1 MTPVDVLLRALRD
14 FLRDELRPH
23 LSGYSAYQN
32 RIAVNLLAL
41 LEREERHGAALH
53 ALDAQR
59 LEQLGFERD
68 AGLARLARAL
78 RDGAC
83 DDTPAL
89 RGYLRERTLLRLAI
103 DNPGYSGLAQAR
115 ERWPALA
122 RAAEARLAAGPGGA
136 GSDRGSSADHG
147 SSSGRD
153 SSSDRASSSGHGSSS
168 DRASNS
174 GRGSSASRDSGADSD

>member
-23 LSGYSAYQN
+23 LSGYSAYQS

-41 LEREERHGAALH
+41 LEREERHGAALR

-59 LEQLGFERD
+59 LEQLGFEGD

-122 RAAEARLAAGPGGA
+122 RAAEARLAAGPGSGA
-136 GSDRGSSADHG
+136 GADRGL
-147 SSSGRD
+147 SSGHD
-153 SSSDRASSSGHGSSS
+153 SSSDRASSSG
-168 DRASNS
+168 RV
-174 GRGSSASRDSGADSD
+174 SSASRDSGADSD

>member
-78 RDGAC
+78 RDGVC

-122 RAAEARLAAGPGGA
+122 RAAEARLAAGSGQGA
-136 GSDRGSSADHG
+136 GSDRG
-147 SSSGRD
+147 
-153 SSSDRASSSGHGSSS
+153 SSSGHGSSS
-168 DRASNS
+168 DRASSS
-174 GRGSSASRDSGADSD
+174 GRASSSDRVSSSGRDSSASRDSGADSD

>member
-14 FLRDELRPH
+14 FLRDELRPR

-41 LEREERHGAALH
+41 LEREERYAVALR
-53 ALDAQR
+53 ALDAHR
-59 LEQLGFERD
+59 LERLGFEGD
-68 AGLARLARAL
+68 AGLVCLARAL

-89 RGYLRERTLLRLAI
+89 RRYLRERTLLRLAI

-122 RAAEARLAAGPGGA
+122 RAAEARLAAGPGPGA
-136 GSDRGSSADHG
+136 GSGRGSSADSR
-147 SSSGRD
+147 SSP
-153 SSSDRASSSGHGSSS
+153 GHGSSPGPG
-168 DRASNS
+168 A
-174 GRGSSASRDSGADSD
+174 SASRDSGADSD

>member
-14 FLRDELRPH
+14 FLRDELCPH

-59 LEQLGFERD
+59 LGQLGFERD

-122 RAAEARLAAGPGGA
+122 RAAEARLAAGPGQGA
-136 GSDRGSSADHG
+136 GSDRG
-147 SSSGRD
+147 
-153 SSSDRASSSGHGSSS
+153 SSSGHGSSS
-168 DRASNS
+168 DRASSS
-174 GRGSSASRDSGADSD
+174 GRVSSSGHGSSASRDSGADSD

>member
-59 LEQLGFERD
+59 LEQFGFERD

-89 RGYLRERTLLRLAI
+89 RAYLRERTLLRLAI

-122 RAAEARLAAGPGGA
+122 RAAEARLAAGPGPGA
-136 GSDRGSSADHG
+136 GSDRGSS
-147 SSSGRD
+147 
-153 SSSDRASSSGHGSSS
+153 SDRVSNSDRGSSSGHGSSS
-168 DRASNS
+168 GRASSS

>member
-1 MTPVDVLLRALRD
+1 MTPVDVLLRALRA
-14 FLRDELRPH
+14 FLRDELRPL

-41 LEREERHGAALH
+41 LEREERCGAALR
-53 ALDAQR
+53 ALDAER
-59 LEQLGFERD
+59 LAPLGFAGD

-89 RGYLRERTLLRLAI
+89 RHYLRERTLLRLAI
-103 DNPGYSGLAQAR
+103 DNPRYSGVAQAR

-122 RAAEARLAAGPGGA
+122 RAAEARLAAGPAPGA
-136 GSDRGSSADHG
+136 A
-147 SSSGRD
+147 
-153 SSSDRASSSGHGSSS
+153 
-168 DRASNS
+168 S
-174 GRGSSASRDSGADSD
+174 GRGSNSNEGSSPDEN

>member
-59 LEQLGFERD
+59 LEQLGFERG

-122 RAAEARLAAGPGGA
+122 RAAEARLAAGSGQAA
-136 GSDRGSSADHG
+136 GSDRGSSSA
-147 SSSGRD
+147 RD
-153 SSSDRASSSGHGSSS
+153 SSSARVSSSGHVSSSDHNSSSGHG
-168 DRASNS
+168 
-174 GRGSSASRDSGADSD
+174 GHGSSASRDSGADSD